1 MVFALLIVLL
11 FYLRSKLKKQQR
23 ELIEANKAVKLTNE
37 NLENIVME
45 RTYLL
50 NKTFNELDTVLYK
63 ASHDLRAPLSSMAG
77 IIDLISRE
85 TNNTELTGL
94 LVKTNERMDK
104 MLKKL
109 STISEIHQPGD
120 FEKVHIKKICEDV
133 FSNFRSLVEE
143 RKIDFETNINV
154 GRNVV
159 SIAKLLEV
167 IIYHLLD
174 NALFFCWINND
185 NSRKVNLE
193 IQTSEEKLTIKISNN
208 GITVDENI
216 KDKIFE
222 MFYVGSEL
230 STGNGLGLYIVQKS
244 VDLLDGKVELSVDQ
258 ANHTV
263 FTVQIPLNGKGS
275 STLAFL
281 GNIKTK

>member
-1 MVFALLIVLL
+1 MTVITELKRRFFDLQELEKKLSESERERLEEKRIYQKRLILSVAIAMVFALLIVLL

-104 MLKKL
+104 MLK
-109 STISEIHQPGD
+109 
-120 FEKVHIKKICEDV
+120 
-133 FSNFRSLVEE
+133 N
-143 RKIDFETNINV
+143 
-154 GRNVV
+154 
-159 SIAKLLEV
+159 
-167 IIYHLLD
+167 
-174 NALFFCWINND
+174 
-185 NSRKVNLE
+185 
-193 IQTSEEKLTIKISNN
+193 
-208 GITVDENI
+208 
-216 KDKIFE
+216 
-222 MFYVGSEL
+222 
-230 STGNGLGLYIVQKS
+230 
-244 VDLLDGKVELSVDQ
+244 
-258 ANHTV
+258 
-263 FTVQIPLNGKGS
+263 
-275 STLAFL
+275 
-281 GNIKTK
+281 